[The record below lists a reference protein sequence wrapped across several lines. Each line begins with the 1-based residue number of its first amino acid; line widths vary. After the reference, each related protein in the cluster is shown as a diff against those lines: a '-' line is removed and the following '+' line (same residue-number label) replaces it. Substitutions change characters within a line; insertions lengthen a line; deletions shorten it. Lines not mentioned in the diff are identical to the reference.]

1 MLKII
6 HYLKNKWIIINKNL
20 IILLGAIVLFIIL
33 STPLPHQL
41 LDWYERYTLQHE
53 KDPLKRVMLV
63 NMSRGKDARD
73 WDSVYLSLPA
83 KSDTLLERMFLADFL
98 LERFDTN
105 AVRELECVL
114 EKETSEYSKSNILEI
129 IKIIRNK

>member
-1 MLKII
+1 M
-6 HYLKNKWIIINKNL
+6 
-20 IILLGAIVLFIIL
+20 GAIVLFIIL

-41 LDWYERYTLQHE
+41 FDWYERYTLQHE

-63 NMSRGKDARD
+63 NMSRGKDAKL
-73 WDSVYLSLPA
+73 WNPVYLSLPA
-83 KSDTLLERMFLADFL
+83 KSDTLLERMFWADFL

-114 EKETSEYSKSNILEI
+114 EEETSEYAKSNILEI
-129 IKIIRNK
+129 IKVIKTNDR

>member
-1 MLKII
+1 MI
-6 HYLKNKWIIINKNL
+6 HYLKNKGIIINKKL

-41 LDWYERYTLQHE
+41 FDWYERYTLQHE

-63 NMSRGKDARD
+63 NMSRGKDAKL
-73 WDSVYLSLPA
+73 WNPVYLSLPA
-83 KSDTLLERMFLADFL
+83 KSDTLLERMFWADFL

-114 EKETSEYSKSNILEI
+114 EEETSEYSKSNILEI
-129 IKIIRNK
+129 IKIIKNK

>member
-1 MLKII
+1 MI
-6 HYLKNKWIIINKNL
+6 HYLKNKGIIINKKL

-41 LDWYERYTLQHE
+41 FDWYERYTLQHE

-63 NMSRGKDARD
+63 NMSRGKDAKL
-73 WDSVYLSLPA
+73 WNPVYLSLPA
-83 KSDTLLERMFLADFL
+83 KSDTLLERMFWADFL

-114 EKETSEYSKSNILEI
+114 EEETSEYAKSNILEI
-129 IKIIRNK
+129 IKVIKNK

>member
-1 MLKII
+1 MI
-6 HYLKNKWIIINKNL
+6 HHLKNKGIIINRNL

-33 STPLPHQL
+33 STPLSYQL

-53 KDPLKRVMLV
+53 KDPLKRVTLV
-63 NMSRGKDARD
+63 NMSRRKDARD
-73 WDSVYLSLPA
+73 WNPVYLSLPA

-114 EKETSEYSKSNILEI
+114 EEETSEYSKSNILEI
-129 IKIIRNK
+129 IKIISNK

>member
-6 HYLKNKWIIINKNL
+6 HYLKNKGIIINKNL

-63 NMSRGKDARD
+63 NMSLGKNAKL
-73 WDSVYLSLPA
+73 WNPVYLSLPA
-83 KSDTLLERMFLADFL
+83 KSDTLMERMFLADFL
-98 LERFDTN
+98 SERFDTN